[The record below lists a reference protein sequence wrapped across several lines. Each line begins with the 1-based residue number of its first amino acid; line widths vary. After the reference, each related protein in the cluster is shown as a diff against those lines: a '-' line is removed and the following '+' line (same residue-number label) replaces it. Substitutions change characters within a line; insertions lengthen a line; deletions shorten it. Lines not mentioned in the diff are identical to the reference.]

1 MVAIIGGG
9 KHCRQINFQP
19 PLRGL
24 FQFAGG
30 RFYVKPI
37 GFMPNP
43 IRPAR
48 RLLSLG
54 LILLALLCACLQ
66 PMEATEAAASF
77 PPPLA
82 EYADGNVTG
91 VAQKLMG
98 RIQAD
103 PFNLVASVIFLA
115 AILHTFLAA
124 KFRAISHRFEREH
137 DRMLK
142 DQSARALDERKLD
155 RKKFLEVVFHFLGE
169 VEAVF
174 GIWLIPLGAAILI
187 MKGPGVASH
196 YINGVNFTEPIF
208 VVVIMAIA
216 SSRPILQFAE
226 GSLKKFADFG
236 GATPAAWWF
245 AILTIGPLLGSFI
258 TEPAAMTIC
267 ALLLA
272 GKFYKLNPSMN
283 LRYATLGLLFVH
295 VSIGG
300 TLTHFA
306 APPVVMVA
314 GKWNWDTLFML
325 HHYGWKAAMSILIS
339 NTLAFVIF
347 RRELLSLKAPLAR
360 EGKAGSQVPLTIIL
374 CHLIFIGFVVYMAH
388 YAAVVVLIFMFFIA
402 FVAATGRNQDAISLR
417 GPVLVGFFLA
427 GLVIHGGCQQW
438 WIEPVLTSLNPTQ
451 LLLGSTIL
459 TAFNDNA
466 AITYLASL
474 VPGFSDQAKLAVV
487 AGAVA
492 GGGLTVIANAPNPA
506 GQSILQSYFGSNGVN
521 ALKLFLAALIPTV
534 ICVVIFLVL
543 L

>member
-1 MVAIIGGG
+1 M
-9 KHCRQINFQP
+9 
-19 PLRGL
+19 
-24 FQFAGG
+24 
-30 RFYVKPI
+30 
-37 GFMPNP
+37 FMPTFF
-43 IRPAR
+43 AR
-48 RLLSLG
+48 RLFFAVLIVWAGLG
-54 LILLALLCACLQ
+54 GCLYGAGQ
-66 PMEATEAAASF
+66 AAVFPM
-77 PPPLA
+77 PL
-82 EYADGNVTG
+82 ESYADGQVTG
-91 VAQKLMG
+91 LGAKLLG

-103 PFNLVASVIFLA
+103 PFNLVATLIFFA
-115 AILHTFLAA
+115 AIVHTFLAA
-124 KFRAISHRFEREH
+124 KFRAVSHRFEVECE
-137 DRMLK
+137 RMTAGGVAVNLR
-142 DQSARALDERKLD
+142 QLD
-155 RKKFLEVVFHFLGE
+155 RKKFLSVVFHFLGE

-174 GIWLIPLGAAILI
+174 GIWLIPLGLAILVL
-187 MKGPGVASH
+187 KGPGVASH
-196 YINGVNFTEPIF
+196 YLSGVNFTEPIF

-236 GATPAAWWF
+236 GGSPAAWWF

-283 LRYATLGLLFVH
+283 LRYVTLGLLFVH
-295 VSIGG
+295 ISIGG

-314 GKWNWDTLFML
+314 GKWNWDTPFML
-325 HHYGWKAAMSILIS
+325 LHFGWKAAACIVIS
-339 NTLAFVIF
+339 NTLAFLVF
-347 RRELLSLKAPLAR
+347 RRELLSMKTAVSTHRDKSGA
-360 EGKAGSQVPLTIIL
+360 VPVPIIL
-374 CHLIFIGFVVYMAH
+374 CHLLFIGFVVYTAH
-388 YAAVVVLIFMFFIA
+388 YAAMVVVTFMFFLA
-402 FVAATGRNQDAISLR
+402 FVAATERNQDAISLR

-451 LLLGSTIL
+451 LLLGSTVL

-506 GQSILQSYFGSNGVN
+506 GQSILQSHFGENGVS
-521 ALKLFLAALIPTV
+521 ALKLFLAALIPTA
-534 ICVVIFLVL
+534 ICVAVFLL
-543 L
+543 LL

>member
-1 MVAIIGGG
+1 M
-9 KHCRQINFQP
+9 
-19 PLRGL
+19 LSL
-24 FQFAGG
+24 T
-30 RFYVKPI
+30 
-37 GFMPNP
+37 
-43 IRPAR
+43 RPALH
-48 RLLSLG
+48 LLSVSI
-54 LILLALLCACLQ
+54 ILLALLCACLQ
-66 PMEATEAAASF
+66 PMEAAEQAGNF

-82 EYADGNVTG
+82 EYADANVTG
-91 VAQKLMG
+91 VGQKLMG

-103 PFNLVASVIFLA
+103 PFNLVATVIFLA

-137 DRMLK
+137 DRLLK
-142 DQSARALDERKLD
+142 NQSGQGLDERKLD
-155 RKKFLEVVFHFLGE
+155 RKKFLEVLFHFLGE
-169 VEAVF
+169 VEVVF
-174 GIWLIPLGAAILI
+174 GIWLIPLGLAILF

-226 GSLKKFADFG
+226 GSLKKFADLG

-295 VSIGG
+295 ISIGG

-325 HHYGWKAAMSILIS
+325 HHYGWKAAMSILIA
-339 NTLAFVIF
+339 NTLAFAIF
-347 RRELLSLKAPLAR
+347 RRELLTLKTPLAR
-360 EGKAGSQVPLTIIL
+360 EEKAGSQVPLPIIL
-374 CHLIFIGFVVYMAH
+374 CHLVFIGFVVYMAH

-402 FVAATGRNQDAISLR
+402 FVAATGRNQDAISLKS
-417 GPVLVGFFLA
+417 PVLVGFFLA

-451 LLLGSTIL
+451 LLIGSTIL

-506 GQSILQSYFGSNGVN
+506 GQSILQSYFGSNGVD

>member
-1 MVAIIGGG
+1 M
-9 KHCRQINFQP
+9 
-19 PLRGL
+19 L
-24 FQFAGG
+24 
-30 RFYVKPI
+30 KPI
-37 GFMPNP
+37 FF
-43 IRPAR
+43 AR
-48 RLLSLG
+48 RLIFAVLIFWGSL
-54 LILLALLCACLQ
+54 AACLHGADLAGQ
-66 PMEATEAAASF
+66 EAGF
-77 PPPLA
+77 PTPL
-82 EYADGNVTG
+82 ENYADAQVQG
-91 VAQKLMG
+91 VGAKLLG

-103 PFNLVASVIFLA
+103 PFNLVATLIFFA
-115 AILHTFLAA
+115 AIVHTFLAA
-124 KFRAISHRFEREH
+124 KFRGVSHRFELECGGLLAGGGTVDLR
-137 DRMLK
+137 
-142 DQSARALDERKLD
+142 QLD
-155 RKKFLEVVFHFLGE
+155 RKKFLSVVFHFLGE

-174 GIWLIPLGAAILI
+174 GIWLIPLGLAILV

-196 YINGVNFTEPIF
+196 YLSGVNFTEPIF
-208 VVVIMAIA
+208 VVIIMAIA
-216 SSRPILQFAE
+216 SSRPILHFAE

-236 GATPAAWWF
+236 KATPAAWWF

-283 LRYATLGLLFVH
+283 LRYVTLGLLFVH
-295 VSIGG
+295 ISIGG

-314 GKWNWDTLFML
+314 SKWNWDTPFML
-325 HHYGWKAAMSILIS
+325 LHFGWKAAACILIS

-347 RRELLSLKAPLAR
+347 RRELLSMKTPLAH
-360 EGKAGSQVPLTIIL
+360 AGDKDPRVPVWIIL
-374 CHLIFIGFVVYMAH
+374 CHLLFIGFVVYTAH
-388 YAAVVVLIFMFFIA
+388 YAAMVIFTFMFFLA
-402 FVAATGRNQDAISLR
+402 FVAATERNQDAIDLR

-451 LLLGSTIL
+451 LLLGSTAL

-474 VPGFSDQAKLAVV
+474 VPGFSDHAKLAVV

-506 GQSILQSYFGSNGVN
+506 GQSILQSHFGENGVS

-534 ICVVIFLVL
+534 ICVAVFLL
-543 L
+543 LL

>member
-1 MVAIIGGG
+1 M
-9 KHCRQINFQP
+9 
-19 PLRGL
+19 L
-24 FQFAGG
+24 
-30 RFYVKPI
+30 KPT
-37 GFMPNP
+37 FF
-43 IRPAR
+43 AR
-48 RLLSLG
+48 RLIFAVLVFWVCLAGCLYGAGGAGPEEGFPTSL
-54 LILLALLCACLQ
+54 
-66 PMEATEAAASF
+66 ES
-77 PPPLA
+77 
-82 EYADGNVTG
+82 YADAQVQG
-91 VAQKLMG
+91 VGAKLLG

-103 PFNLVASVIFLA
+103 PFNLVATLIFFA
-115 AILHTFLAA
+115 AIVHTFLAA
-124 KFRAISHRFEREH
+124 KFRAVSHRFEVECE
-137 DRMLK
+137 RMTLGGGAA
-142 DQSARALDERKLD
+142 DLRQLD
-155 RKKFLEVVFHFLGE
+155 RKKFLSVVFHFLGE
-169 VEAVF
+169 VEVVF
-174 GIWLIPLGAAILI
+174 GIWLIPLGLAILV

-196 YINGVNFTEPIF
+196 YLSGVNFTEPIF

-216 SSRPILQFAE
+216 SSRPILHFAE

-236 GATPAAWWF
+236 RATPAAWWF

-295 VSIGG
+295 ISIGG

-314 GKWNWDTLFML
+314 GKWNWDMPFML
-325 HHYGWKAAMSILIS
+325 VHFGWKAATCILIS
-339 NTLAFVIF
+339 NTLAFVVF
-347 RRELLSLKAPLAR
+347 RRELLSMKMPPAQAAD
-360 EGKAGSQVPLTIIL
+360 KGSPVPVQIIL
-374 CHLIFIGFVVYMAH
+374 CHLLFIGFVVYTAH
-388 YAAVVVLIFMFFIA
+388 YAAMVVFTFMFFLA
-402 FVAATGRNQDAISLR
+402 FVAATERNQDAINLR

-438 WIEPVLTSLNPTQ
+438 WIEPVLTSLNPIQ
-451 LLLGSTIL
+451 LLLGSTAL

-506 GQSILQSYFGSNGVN
+506 GQSILQSHFGKKGVS
-521 ALKLFLAALIPTV
+521 ALKLFLAALIPTA
-534 ICVVIFLVL
+534 ICVAVFLL
-543 L
+543 LL